1 MYVEGAPEI
10 RAELA
15 KSPKVAIIEE
25 DDCFAP
31 RRELSITYSGPNIRE
46 IVKTI
51 PKIIAD
57 SLRVTSTHVFLDE
70 YYLDN
75 TDPNAVQFH
84 IFYSGDKPMDQRTKV
99 WVEIKIKDGLIR
111 PDGSGSLT
119 LEFKGTLKTRFE
131 RRTVLQRTPFYDMF
145 FKIYSYF
152 FYDEMR
158 RQFLTRC
165 KEFSENM
172 MRKTKEILKL
182 METAAYPHT

>member
-1 MYVEGAPEI
+1 MYVEGAPDISAEI
-10 RAELA
+10 A
-15 KSPKVAIIEE
+15 KTPKFAIIEE

-31 RRELSITYSGPNIRE
+31 RREVSISYTGANIRK
-46 IVKTI
+46 IVKSI
-51 PKIIAD
+51 PKIITD
-57 SLRVTSTHVFLDE
+57 SLRVTSTNVFLDE

-84 IFYSGDKPMDQRTKV
+84 IFYHGFKNLDKRTKALL
-99 WVEIKIKDGLIR
+99 EIKIKDGLIK

-119 LEFKGTLKTRFE
+119 LEFKGTLKTTFE

-145 FKIYSYF
+145 FKMYSYL

-165 KEFSENM
+165 KEFSENS

-182 METAAYPHT
+182 METAVYPHT